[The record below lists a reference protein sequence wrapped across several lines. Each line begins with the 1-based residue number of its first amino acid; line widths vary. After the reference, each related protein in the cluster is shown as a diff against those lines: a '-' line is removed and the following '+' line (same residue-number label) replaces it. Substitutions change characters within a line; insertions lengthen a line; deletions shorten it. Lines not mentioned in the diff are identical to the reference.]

1 MLRRL
6 LVAAALI
13 IGTGIIGAGMAWM
26 HASLNIP
33 DAPPEPTAW
42 RQLSITEDATDT
54 VPPATETQWLK
65 VFNLGRWIGAVA
77 ACYLRDPRWDEDQ
90 TDFYRAR
97 FAASEDTSGKDKAT
111 IAADKTL
118 FFNVINNGE
127 FFGSYRIADTGGKI
141 MHDAKCRDLSLTA
154 VYLDYH
160 DTDWLELTHD

>member
-13 IGTGIIGAGMAWM
+13 IGTGIIGAGITWM
-26 HASLNIP
+26 NASLNIP
-33 DAPPEPTAW
+33 VAPPEPTAW

-77 ACYLRDPRWDEDQ
+77 ACYFRNPGWDADQ
-90 TDFYRAR
+90 TEFYQAR
-97 FAASEDTSGKDKAT
+97 FVASEKAAGKNEAT

-127 FFGSYRIADTGGKI
+127 FFGSYRFADTDGKTT
-141 MHDAKCRDLSLTA
+141 HDHKCRAISLTA

-160 DTDWLELTHD
+160 DTDLLDLTDK